1 MKPSPISKDDVTE
14 YLETRRSLEADFM
27 GEVTQSRKT
36 AWNVAKGAGLVAAF
50 SLALAGFVVFRYAQP
65 IPEHI
70 LTVNRD
76 TGEAQV
82 VSLMRNDAKYNETI
96 DSFWCS
102 QFVIHHE
109 SYDYWTG
116 QADYDAVGLMSTS
129 GVAEEYKKKFSGKEA
144 MNKVLRDAVSD
155 TVDVKSVMV
164 DEAHQI
170 ATVRYKVTRVHH
182 DRDTSDP
189 PRYYIA
195 TLAYEYV
202 NLPMTAAQRYI
213 NPLGFRVVSWRRVEE
228 SAGQVGE

>member
-27 GEVTQSRKT
+27 GELIQSRKT
-36 AWNVAKGAGLVAAF
+36 AWNVAKSAGLVAL
-50 SLALAGFVVFRYAQP
+50 LALGLSGFVVFRYAQP

-82 VSLMRNDAKYNETI
+82 VSLMRNDAKYNEVV
-96 DSFWCS
+96 DNFWCA
-102 QFVIHHE
+102 QYVIHHE

-116 QADYDAVGLMSTS
+116 QVDYDAVGLMSS
-129 GVAEEYKKKFSGKEA
+129 PSVAAEYKKKFSGKEA
-144 MNKVLRDAVSD
+144 MNVVLRDSVSD
-155 TVDVKSVMV
+155 KVDIKSVV
-164 DEAHQI
+164 IDEEHQI
-170 ATVRYKVTRVHH
+170 ASVRYKVTRVHH
-182 DRDTSDP
+182 DRDTYDP
-189 PRYYIA
+189 PHYYIA
-195 TLAYEYV
+195 TLSYEYQ